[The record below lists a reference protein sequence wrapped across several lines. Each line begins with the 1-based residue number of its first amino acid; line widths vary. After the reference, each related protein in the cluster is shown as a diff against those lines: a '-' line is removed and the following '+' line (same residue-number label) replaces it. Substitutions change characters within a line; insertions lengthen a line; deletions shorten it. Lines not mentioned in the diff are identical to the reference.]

1 MLLFPPIAFSRR
13 LPSRKI
19 GALQNGGKSMFNK
32 IRFIFVATLFAA
44 TVIPTLALA
53 QGGGFV
59 GTWRGQLSSVGP
71 AGYTV
76 VMNME
81 FVFQPNGKYSS
92 LSSSTYTNGP
102 VAGGQ
107 VGGMQAQ
114 GTFTVDAAQGLIS
127 FHAENISTTEQ
138 VTVPRDET
146 DHFQFIS
153 PTTVQLQSPIG
164 GPPMTLQRVQ

>member
-1 MLLFPPIAFSRR
+1 
-13 LPSRKI
+13 
-19 GALQNGGKSMFNK
+19 MFNK
-32 IRFIFVATLFAA
+32 IRFILVVTLCAAVA
-44 TVIPTLALA
+44 VPTLALA

-59 GTWRGQLSSVGP
+59 GTWRGQSSSVGP

-76 VMNME
+76 VTNIE
-81 FVFQPNGKYSS
+81 FVFQPNGKYSF
-92 LSSSTYTNGP
+92 LSNNTYTDGP

-114 GTFTVDAAQGLIS
+114 GTFTVDATQGLIS

-153 PTTVQLQSPIG
+153 PTMVQLQSLIG
-164 GPPMTLQRVQ
+164 GPPSTIQRVQ

>member
-1 MLLFPPIAFSRR
+1 
-13 LPSRKI
+13 
-19 GALQNGGKSMFNK
+19 MFDK
-32 IRFIFVATLFAA
+32 IRLIFVATFCAA
-44 TVIPTLALA
+44 MAIPTLASA
-53 QGGGFV
+53 QAGGFV

-81 FVFQPNGKYSS
+81 FVFQPNGTYSS

-114 GTFTVDAAQGLIS
+114 GTFTVDAAQGTIS
-127 FHAENISTTEQ
+127 FHADNVTTTEQ

-146 DHFQFIS
+146 DHFRFLS
-153 PTTVQLQSPIG
+153 PTMVQLQSAVG